1 MEKRRESLATYE
13 QVASLGQ
20 DMRELEKDPR
30 FIRIFGEHFI
40 EAFAITNVMQLS
52 QYDAAGRARSHEKM
66 LARSHLI
73 QFIESL
79 KNDGIVA
86 QESIDEISRE
96 TEEYEGQEDEEY
108 DNDDAT
114 LVDGDDFEEETTAG

>member
-13 QVASLGQ
+13 QVVSLGES
-20 DMRELEKDPR
+20 MRRLEQNPDFVR
-30 FIRIFGEHFI
+30 VFGEHFI

-52 QYDAAGRARSHEKM
+52 QYDAAARARSHEKT
-66 LARSHLI
+66 LARSHFV
-73 QFIESL
+73 QFVESL
-79 KNDGIVA
+79 KNDAIVA

-108 DNDDAT
+108 DNDDAP
-114 LVDGDDFEEETTAG
+114 LVDEETTEG